1 MMYNLKDHLH
11 WRNLPRKTQ
20 TKSPA
25 TLTIVEQAMP
35 SLANVIKM
43 GLFLYAVAEPKEA

>member
-20 TKSPA
+20 T

-35 SLANVIKM
+35 PLANVIKI
-43 GLFLYAVAEPKEA
+43 GLFLYAIAEPKEA